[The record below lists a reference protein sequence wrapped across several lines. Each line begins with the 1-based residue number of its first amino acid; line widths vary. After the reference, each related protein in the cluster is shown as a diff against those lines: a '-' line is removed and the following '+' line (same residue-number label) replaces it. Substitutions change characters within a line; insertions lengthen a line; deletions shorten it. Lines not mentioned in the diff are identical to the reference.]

1 MTARSAS
8 RACRSRSRNSSA
20 RPIGMGSPR
29 AGGEIG
35 HVRPVDGRD
44 SESFVVTRRPFA
56 IEPPLFSRLDR
67 HRHRLGAARSRSADA
82 EWLRP
87 RPGADQW
94 FAGLGPRH
102 SCGRNHDHF
111 GWDTPTSTNTS
122 EDLMPRRPRVARSR
136 PRPPMARRTPR
147 STTRTA
153 QLRHGAPGWHDDRGD
168 PALGG
173 RALGSRALGGDT
185 QVNRTGS
192 RRYTGCVCKAV
203 AGHAPSP
210 ASASTASAPPEV
222 GAAAI
227 PRIRMTVS

>member
-56 IEPPLFSRLDR
+56 IESPLFSRLDR

-82 EWLRP
+82 GWLRP

-94 FAGLGPRH
+94 FAARAPRH

-111 GWDTPTSTNTS
+111 AWGYTDSTNTS
-122 EDLMPRRPRVARSR
+122 EDL
-136 PRPPMARRTPR
+136 
-147 STTRTA
+147 TTTTTS
-153 QLRHGAPGWHDDRGD
+153 
-168 PALGG
+168 GG
-173 RALGSRALGGDT
+173 T
-185 QVNRTGS
+185 I
-192 RRYTGCVCKAV
+192 
-203 AGHAPSP
+203 
-210 ASASTASAPPEV
+210 STATSDGTTNTTV
-222 GAAAI
+222 NNTNSNNSV
-227 PRIRMTVS
+227 TVSQGGTTIEVTLPSGAVPSGGHSGQPHRIAALHWVRV